1 MVVIINKGG
10 KTLYI
15 HADRI
20 TYEDGKAYVYYS
32 NRLIASPQT
41 TEVEAVLS

>member
-20 TYEDGKAYVYYS
+20 TYEDGRAYIYHA
-32 NRLIASPQT
+32 NRLVASSQAG
-41 TEVEAVLS
+41 EVEAVLS

>member
-1 MVVIINKGG
+1 MVVIINKDG
-10 KTLYI
+10 KTRYI

-32 NRLIASPQT
+32 NQLVARLQT
-41 TEVEAVLS
+41 TEIEAVLS